1 MESAANALKELSH
14 LEEFDMYKPIVE
26 SLAELSSG
34 SLQSNAVG

>member
-14 LEEFDMYKPIVE
+14 LAEFEIYQPIVE

-34 SLQSNAVG
+34 SL